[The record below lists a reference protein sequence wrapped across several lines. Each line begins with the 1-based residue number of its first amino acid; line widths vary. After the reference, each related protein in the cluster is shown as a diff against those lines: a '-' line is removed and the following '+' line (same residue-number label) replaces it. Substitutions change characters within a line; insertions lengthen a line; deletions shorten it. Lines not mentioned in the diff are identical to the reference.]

1 MKNKITLSLIST
13 IIVSVLLQTSGN
25 EVHSNTSG
33 SPAGRTG
40 SPTDGFTC
48 ATSSCHNTTASVSL
62 VQIISS
68 NVPVSGYIPGQ
79 TYTLTATMTQT
90 GISKF
95 GFQISPQDMNGNK
108 VGNIIVTNVSNT
120 KIVSTKY
127 ITHTSAGSTGSGT
140 KSWTFDWQ
148 APSVGTGDVI
158 FYGAFNFANNSGT
171 SSGDIIRT
179 NTLTITEDLGTAGI
193 FGIEGDQLS
202 TILFPNP
209 LTEQATLR
217 VQLQEQEKVNVQIY
231 SLSGQTVSESML
243 FTGTPG
249 LNEFNIQ
256 MPNGLPSG
264 AYKMMVSSG
273 TFRSM
278 KTFLKK

>member
-1 MKNKITLSLIST
+1 MKSKITLSLIST

-25 EVHSNTSG
+25 EVQSNTSG
-33 SPAGRTG
+33 APAGRTG
-40 SPTDGFTC
+40 SPSDGLTC
-48 ATSSCHNTTASVSL
+48 ATSNCHNTTASISL
-62 VQIISS
+62 VQIINS
-68 NVPVSGYIPGQ
+68 NVPISGYIPGQ

-95 GFQISPQDMNGNK
+95 GFQISPQDLNGNK
-108 VGNIIVTNVSNT
+108 VGNIIVTNTTNT

-127 ITHTSAGSTGSGT
+127 ITHTSAGSTGTGT
-140 KSWTFDWQ
+140 NTWSFNWQ
-148 APSVGTGDVI
+148 APSIGSGDVV
-158 FYGAFNFANNSGT
+158 FYGAFNFANNNGT

-179 NTLTITEDLGTAGI
+179 NTLTISEDLATAGI
-193 FGIEGDQLS
+193 FGIAGDQLS

-217 VQLQEQEKVNVQIY
+217 VQLQEQENVNVQIY
-231 SLSGQTVSESML
+231 SLSGQSVSESML
-243 FTGTPG
+243 FIGTPG
-249 LNEFNIQ
+249 LNEFSIQ

-264 AYKMMVSSG
+264 AYKIMVSAG
-273 TFRSM
+273 TSRSM